1 MTVVGRIA
9 DRLRRPGLR
18 SGARGTVF
26 LLATGWIPG
35 QSGLDEAQLG
45 RFRAAEAAFA
55 EQRYGEAAKGYEAL
69 AGELPEYAELHAK
82 LGLSRFFNRQCSQSA
97 PAFQKALDIRPD
109 LKAARVLLSICLS
122 ELGRFGEA
130 LPGLEAGYADPPD
143 YPGVKRLAG
152 LELVRSYLGLGRH
165 AHAAKVTA
173 ELQIAHPEDPEIL
186 FHANRTYREVSIQA
200 AFKIARVAPESVW
213 GHQAMGEAYEG
224 RQYYDLAIMEY
235 RKALDL
241 DPERPGLRFR
251 LGEAML
257 AKAGAPAQA
266 SDALEEF
273 QRELA
278 ANPNHAAAALR
289 VGEIHQAQDRAE
301 SALEYYRTAV
311 RLRPDYQEA
320 RFALGKLLLELDDAE
335 GATEHLQMAVDLKP
349 DDASA
354 HYQLA
359 RAFGDSGDVEGRKRA
374 LAEYRRLQSR
384 RRQRDQ
390 AIFRGEPPVQP
401 LSESPASGSSESQ

>member
-1 MTVVGRIA
+1 MTRVGRIA
-9 DRLRRPGLR
+9 DRRSRPGLR
-18 SGARGTVF
+18 SGARGAVF
-26 LLATGWIPG
+26 LLAASWIPG
-35 QSGLDEAQLG
+35 QSGLDEAQLAK
-45 RFRAAEAAFA
+45 FRASEAAFA
-55 EQRYGEAAKGYEAL
+55 EQRYGEAAEGYEAL
-69 AGELPEYAELHAK
+69 ADELPQYAELHAK

-97 PAFQKALDIRPD
+97 PAFQKALDLRPD

-143 YPGVKRLAG
+143 YPGVRRLAG

-165 AHAAKVTA
+165 ARAAKVTA

-186 FHANRTYREVSIQA
+186 FHANRTYREVAIQA

-235 RKALDL
+235 RKALAL
-241 DPERPGLRFR
+241 DPDRPGLHFR

-257 AKAGAPAQA
+257 AKAGVPARA

-278 ANPNHAAAALR
+278 ANPHHASAAFR

-301 SALEYYRTAV
+301 TALDYYRTAV

-320 RFALGKLLLELDDAE
+320 HLALGKLLLELEDAA
-335 GATEHLQMAVDLKP
+335 GATEHLQTAVRLNP
-349 DDASA
+349 DDATA

-359 RAFGDSGDVEGRKRA
+359 RAFGASEDAEGRKRA

-384 RRQRDQ
+384 RRQLDQ
-390 AIFRGEPPVQP
+390 AIFRGEPPARP
-401 LSESPASGSSESQ
+401 LPEAPGNESPESQ

>member
-9 DRLRRPGLR
+9 DRLRCPGLR
-18 SGARGTVF
+18 LGARGAVF
-26 LLATGWIPG
+26 LLATGWIPA

-55 EQRYGEAAKGYEAL
+55 EQRYGEAAEGYEAL
-69 AGELPEYAELHAK
+69 AAELPEYAELHAK
-82 LGLSRFFNRQCSQSA
+82 LGLSRFFNRQCNQSA

-401 LSESPASGSSESQ
+401 VSESPASGSSESQ